1 MERHAPFII
10 HLKTMAKEVVI
21 SNSSLNS
28 YGFRVLT
35 EGIDLTQYKR
45 NPILLWMHTRP
56 FRGTTDEVLPLGHVE
71 NLRIDGDNLIGTPVF
86 DEGDEFARRVKAKWD
101 SGILKMV
108 SAGLKVVEESSDPSV
123 LLQGQQ
129 YATVRRSKLIE
140 VSIVDIGSNDDA
152 LVLYNEHDDI
162 INLAQGKGEIFL
174 TRITNPLTTTQMEV
188 KTIALAL
195 GLPETA
201 TEQEVLEKIAQLRQ
215 SADEAVTLRQE
226 AQQRTNEAITAL
238 VDTAVSDGKF
248 PADKKNHFVELGKKV
263 GLQSLKDTL
272 ELMTPAQRPSNV
284 IHPSNQPSEYKTL
297 SDVPADKLEAL
308 RKEQPEQYKTLY
320 QKEYG
325 IMPEMKD

>member
-1 MERHAPFII
+1 
-10 HLKTMAKEVVI
+10 MAKEVVI

-35 EGIDLTQYKR
+35 EGIDLTQYRR

-56 FRGTTDEVLPLGHVE
+56 FRGTTDEVLPLGHIE

-108 SAGLKVVEESSDPSV
+108 SAGLKVVEESIDPSV

-129 YATVRRSKLIE
+129 YATVSRSKLIE
-140 VSIVDIGSNDDA
+140 VSIVDIGANDDA

-174 TRITNPLTTTQMEV
+174 TRITNPLKTTQMEV

-238 VDTAVSDGKF
+238 VDTAVTDGKF

-263 GLQSLKDTL
+263 GLQSLKDTID
-272 ELMTPAQRPSNV
+272 LMTPAQRPSNV
-284 IHPSNQPSEYKTL
+284 ISPSNQPSEYKTL
-297 SDVPADKLEAL
+297 SDVPTDKLEAL

>member
-1 MERHAPFII
+1 
-10 HLKTMAKEVVI
+10 MAKETVI
-21 SNSSLNS
+21 SDNSLNS

-35 EGIDLTQYKR
+35 DGIDLTQYNR

-56 FRGTTDEVLPLGHVE
+56 FRGTTDEVLPLGRME
-71 NLRIDGDNLIGTPVF
+71 NLRIEGESLIGTPVF
-86 DEGDEFARRVKAKWD
+86 DESDEFARRVKAKWD
-101 SGILKMV
+101 AGILKMV
-108 SAGLKVVEESSDPSV
+108 SAGLRVIEESTDPAV

-129 YATVRRSKLIE
+129 YATVTKSKLLE
-140 VSIVDIGSNDDA
+140 VSIVDIGANDNA
-152 LVLYNEHDDI
+152 LALYNDKDEI

-201 TEQEVLEKIAQLRQ
+201 TEQEVLEKIAQLRK

-263 GLQSLKDTL
+263 GLQSLKETID
-272 ELMTPAQRPSNV
+272 LMTPAQRPSNV
-284 IHPSNQPSEYKTL
+284 ISPSNQPSEYKTL
-297 SDVPADKLEAL
+297 SDVPADKLETL

>member
-1 MERHAPFII
+1 
-10 HLKTMAKEVVI
+10 MAKEVVI

-129 YATVRRSKLIE
+129 YATVSRSKLIE

-263 GLQSLKDTL
+263 GLQSLKDTID
-272 ELMTPAQRPSNV
+272 LMTPAQRPSNV
-284 IHPSNQPSEYKTL
+284 ISPSNQPSEYKTL
-297 SDVPADKLEAL
+297 RDVPADKLETL

>member
-1 MERHAPFII
+1 
-10 HLKTMAKEVVI
+10 MAKEVVI

-35 EGIDLTQYKR
+35 EGIDLTQYRR

-56 FRGTTDEVLPLGHVE
+56 FRGTTDEVLPLGHIE

-108 SAGLKVVEESSDPSV
+108 SAGLKVVEESIDPSV

-129 YATVRRSKLIE
+129 YATVSRSKLIE
-140 VSIVDIGSNDDA
+140 VSIVDIGANDDA

-162 INLAQGKGEIFL
+162 INLAQGKGEIYL
-174 TRITNPLTTTQMEV
+174 THITNPLTAIQMDT
-188 KTIALAL
+188 KQIALAL

-201 TEQEVLEKIAQLRQ
+201 TEQEVLQKIAGLRQ
-215 SADEAVTLRQE
+215 DAQEAVTLRQE
-226 AQQRTNEAITAL
+226 AEAHRVEAITTL
-238 VDTAVSDGKF
+238 VDTAIGEGKF
-248 PADKKNHFVELGKKV
+248 PADKKNHFVELGNKV
-263 GLQSLKDTL
+263 GLQSLKETID
-272 ELMTPAQRPSNV
+272 LMTPAQKPSNF
-284 IHPSNQPSEYKTL
+284 INPSNPTTGDYKTL
-297 SDVPADKLEAL
+297 SEVPTDKLETL
-308 RKEQPEQYKTLY
+308 RKEQPEKYKALY
-320 QKEYG
+320 QAEYG

>member
-1 MERHAPFII
+1 
-10 HLKTMAKEVVI
+10 MAKETVI
-21 SNSSLNS
+21 SDNSLNS

-35 EGIDLTQYKR
+35 EGIDLTQYNR

-56 FRGTTDEVLPLGHVE
+56 FRGTTDEVLPLGRME
-71 NLRIDGDNLIGTPVF
+71 NLRIEGESLIGTPVF
-86 DEGDEFARRVKAKWD
+86 DEADEFARRVKAKWD
-101 SGILKMV
+101 AGILKMV
-108 SAGLKVVEESSDPSV
+108 SAGLRVIEESTDPAV

-129 YATVRRSKLIE
+129 YATVTKSKLLE
-140 VSIVDIGSNDDA
+140 VSIVDIGANDNA
-152 LVLYNEHDDI
+152 LALYNDKDEI

-263 GLQSLKDTL
+263 GLQSLKDTID
-272 ELMTPAQRPSNV
+272 LMTPAQRPSNV
-284 IHPSNQPSEYKTL
+284 ISPSNQPSEYKTL
-297 SDVPADKLEAL
+297 SDVPADKLETL
-308 RKEQPEQYKTLY
+308 RNEQPEQYRTLY

-325 IMPEMKD
+325 ILPEMKD

>member
-1 MERHAPFII
+1 
-10 HLKTMAKEVVI
+10 MAKETVI
-21 SNSSLNS
+21 SDNSLNS

-35 EGIDLTQYKR
+35 EGIDLTQYNR

-56 FRGTTDEVLPLGHVE
+56 FRGTTDEVLPLGRME
-71 NLRIDGDNLIGTPVF
+71 NLRIEGESLIGTPVF
-86 DEGDEFARRVKAKWD
+86 DEADEFARRVKAKWD
-101 SGILKMV
+101 AGILKMV
-108 SAGLKVVEESSDPSV
+108 SAGLRVIEESTDPAV

-129 YATVRRSKLIE
+129 YATVTKSKLLE
-140 VSIVDIGSNDDA
+140 VSIVDIGANDNA
-152 LVLYNEHDDI
+152 LALYNDKDEI

-263 GLQSLKDTL
+263 GLQSLKDTID
-272 ELMTPAQRPSNV
+272 LMTPAQRPSNV
-284 IHPSNQPSEYKTL
+284 ISPSNQPSEYKTL
-297 SDVPADKLEAL
+297 SDVPADKLETL
-308 RKEQPEQYKTLY
+308 RKEQPEQYRTLY

-325 IMPEMKD
+325 ILPEMND

>member
-1 MERHAPFII
+1 
-10 HLKTMAKEVVI
+10 MAKEVVI

-129 YATVRRSKLIE
+129 YATVSRSKLIE

-201 TEQEVLEKIAQLRQ
+201 TEQEVLDKIAQLRQ

-263 GLQSLKDTL
+263 GLQSLKDTID
-272 ELMTPAQRPSNV
+272 LMTPAQRPSNV
-284 IHPSNQPSEYKTL
+284 ISPSNQPSEYKTL
-297 SDVPADKLEAL
+297 RDVPADKLETL

>member
-1 MERHAPFII
+1 
-10 HLKTMAKEVVI
+10 MAKEVVI

-129 YATVRRSKLIE
+129 YATVSRSKLIE

-174 TRITNPLTTTQMEV
+174 TRITNPLTTTQMEI

-201 TEQEVLEKIAQLRQ
+201 TEQEVLDKIAQLRQ

-263 GLQSLKDTL
+263 GLQSLKDTID
-272 ELMTPAQRPSNV
+272 LMTPAQRPSNV
-284 IHPSNQPSEYKTL
+284 ISPSNQPSEYKTL
-297 SDVPADKLEAL
+297 SDVPADKLETL